1 MVFLRRSGHGSFM
14 HGYTSSS
21 PPSSFNINLSAII
34 SATHVH
40 VASEKLNIRKRNRLA
55 IRVAVALVIL
65 LLPLAHSLNS
75 LQLIGIVTALLWFVI
90 GIETWGNAYITHTWC
105 GEKKKKQ
112 YMCKYNYKCVQGEE
126 GDRYDEDEKRSSE
139 DGDIIFGV

>member
-1 MVFLRRSGHGSFM
+1 M
-14 HGYTSSS
+14 HGYPYLLVQLT
-21 PPSSFNINLSAII
+21 LAII

-55 IRVAVALVIL
+55 LRVATALAIL
-65 LLPLAHSLNS
+65 LLPLAHNLNS

-90 GIETWGNAYITHTWC
+90 GIETWGNAYITHTWI
-105 GEKKKKQ
+105 GEKKKKE
-112 YMCKYNYKCVQGEE
+112 YTCKYNFKCVQGEE
-126 GDRYDEDEKRSSE
+126 RDRYDDESKRSSE

>member
-1 MVFLRRSGHGSFM
+1 L
-14 HGYTSSS
+14 TQ
-21 PPSSFNINLSAII
+21 AII

-55 IRVAVALVIL
+55 IRVAVALAIL
-65 LLPLAHSLNS
+65 LLPLAQNLNS

-105 GEKKKKQ
+105 GEKKKKE
-112 YMCKYNYKCVQGEE
+112 YTCRYNFKCVQGEE
-126 GDRYDEDEKRSSE
+126 GDRFEDEETKRSSE